1 MFFQETNYFMNLFQ
15 YIYNNAKLARVFEA
29 ETTYTADKLYNIYK
43 KQQLDALPNY
53 IHDFGVQ
60 FNSYANELYTN
71 KEGKDISQEKFVLE
85 VYTILKEN
93 GIPENSILDS
103 IFYYLLPAEK
113 KFKIPHN
120 YQVIKY
126 KVKRKNKADLEKIFP
141 LSRHF
146 ALELFLKDLIESNK
160 SGYGTLITKKFDK
173 VILWIIKE
181 NKVLDSSNKLHLK
194 LLNALK
200 KHY

>member
-1 MFFQETNYFMNLFQ
+1 MNLFQ
-15 YIYNNAKLARVFEA
+15 YIYNNAKLARIFEA
-29 ETTYTADKLYNIYK
+29 ETTYTADKLYDIYR
-43 KQQLDALPNY
+43 KQQSDSMPNH

-60 FNSYANELYTN
+60 FDSYANELYTN

-93 GIPENSILDS
+93 GMPENSILDS

-113 KFKIPHN
+113 KFKIPYN
-120 YQVIKY
+120 YQIIKY

-173 VILWIIKE
+173 VILRIIKE

>member
-1 MFFQETNYFMNLFQ
+1 MRLFQ
-15 YIYNNAKLARVFEA
+15 YIYNNSELARLSETEA
-29 ETTYTADKLYNIYK
+29 FFIAERLSNIYK
-43 KQQLDALPNY
+43 IQQLDTIPNK
-53 IHDFGVQ
+53 IHNLRKS
-60 FNSYANELYTN
+60 FNSYPGELYKN
-71 KEGKDISQEKFVLE
+71 RKNSDITQEEFVLE
-85 VYTILKEN
+85 LYDALKNKKEM
-93 GIPENSILDS
+93 PENSIFDS

-113 KFKIPHN
+113 KFIIPHN

-146 ALELFLKDLIESNK
+146 ALELFLKDLIEGNK

-173 VILWIIKE
+173 VILRIIKK
-181 NKVLDSSNKLHLK
+181 NIVLDSSIKLHLK